1 METWIK
7 TGIGFFL
14 MLFGAEIVV
23 RQELKRNASSANGS
37 VDSGDGDFRV
47 GSVAAVPEP
56 RTAHGE

>member
-23 RQELKRNASSANGS
+23 RQELKRQ
-37 VDSGDGDFRV
+37 
-47 GSVAAVPEP
+47 AVES
-56 RTAHGE
+56 TEESE